1 MKGKG
6 LVAVCYLFRGKRVKT
21 VAWMGGICRMD
32 GGKVTKKALYYIAFS
47 RSKIPNT
54 LYQREVGRFPCGRA
68 YPSDKENDRLN
79 LTGGSRYTQ
88 RNG

>member
-1 MKGKG
+1 MRTG
-6 LVAVCYLFRGKRVKT
+6 LLPFVAV
-21 VAWMGGICRMD
+21 GGQKGQNCRKD
-32 GGKVTKKALYYIAFS
+32 GGNLSQGWGTATRKALYYIAFL
-47 RSKIPNT
+47 RCFFPNT
-54 LYQREVGRFPCGRA
+54 LYYREVGRFPCGRA